1 MTAESSYSIPAWTIG
16 DRLRKARE
24 TTGLTTGAFA
34 EQVGVT
40 QKTISDAEND
50 KRGVP
55 RRILLNAYAMR
66 TRVPVEWLL
75 YGENPSDTPPDSRT
89 CVQGSMPSQ
98 LHLVAA

>member
-40 QKTISDAEND
+40 QKTISS
-50 KRGVP
+50 G
-55 RRILLNAYAMR
+55 
-66 TRVPVEWLL
+66 
-75 YGENPSDTPPDSRT
+75 PSRCCWGTPT
-89 CVQGSMPSQ
+89 
-98 LHLVAA
+98 